1 MQRSI
6 DSLRDHVILCGY
18 GQVLR
23 ELRER
28 GLEGVVIAIKRG
40 DEPIQLRPGPD
51 AVLRGGDRVVAIGDR
66 ANLTR
71 LAEAARPE

>member
-1 MQRSI
+1 
-6 DSLRDHVILCGY
+6 
-18 GQVLR
+18 
-23 ELRER
+23 
-28 GLEGVVIAIKRG
+28 VIAIKRG

>member
-1 MQRSI
+1 VISPHQLAGQRI
-6 DSLRDHVILCGY
+6 
-18 GQVLR
+18 
-23 ELRER
+23 RER
-28 GLEGVVIAIKRG
+28 GLEVVVIAIQCR

-66 ANLTR
+66 TNPMR